1 MNTVNNFETFWV
13 ECIMM
18 SSSLIK
24 ALISFKVLFVRSYK
38 NVIIGTKFTS
48 FTIATIVNVIIE
60 LELDSRFV
68 AIYRQR
74 LKYLP

>member
-1 MNTVNNFETFWV
+1 
-13 ECIMM
+13 MM

-48 FTIATIVNVIIE
+48 STIATIVNVIIE

>member
-1 MNTVNNFETFWV
+1 
-13 ECIMM
+13 MM

-60 LELDSRFV
+60 LELDSGFV
-68 AIYRQR
+68 AIDRQG
-74 LKYLP
+74 LKYLH

>member
-1 MNTVNNFETFWV
+1 
-13 ECIMM
+13 MM

-60 LELDSRFV
+60 LELDSGFV
-68 AIYRQR
+68 AIYRQG
-74 LKYLP
+74 LKYLH